1 MDLTYLSIA
10 SFILTTVLYY
20 AVPSIGKI
28 SVSIKAI
35 SSVEEMEI
43 FKQES
48 NTRLAIYLAVV
59 LLTQFIINTTFV
71 INACGGSSISNYGSA
86 FLITFLPWI
95 FMFGIMLI
103 VLIMYP
109 NFKGSFADI
118 VGYFFVSNKANE
130 ILSQILMSDA
140 VTQTAI
146 NGISDMPIKT
156 NIMRASESIT
166 KMLGNKAI
174 IINQITPLNF
184 IDMWNNVL
192 KHLMK
197 PTVFENEVLK
207 TGLLDVAVLR
217 DNIGESMW
225 YIYTGILIIS
235 YTSFK
240 ITSATCPPDINNL
253 IKKKAHVVKE
263 VATGVAK
270 QAIPTVNAGIKQAV
284 VKPATT
290 GIKQA
295 IPTVKQAIPTVN
307 AGIKQAVPTV
317 KQAVVNPATAGI
329 KQAIPTI
336 NNNVVANT
344 DKTTIVG
351 SAVVPP
357 QPPKIPINP
366 MMQNQNPMIKGAK
379 AASSLTSSK
388 LG

>member
-290 GIKQA
+290 EI
-295 IPTVKQAIPTVN
+295 KQAIPTVN

-329 KQAIPTI
+329 KQAIPTVKQAIPTI